1 MEIIVKRGEEQ
12 FGPYSVAQLKEQLAS
27 GVIQEDDWA
36 WHEGLSDWVPAQTL
50 VENSPPLASMPEPVT
65 SSSVASTS
73 SSLKAGIGKKVI
85 LAGAAILILGGG
97 LAAAYFLG
105 VFGGEEEPVAGE
117 PDADNSS
124 KLASS
129 SGGAGEGGSDGGSS
143 GGPGDSVPP
152 PVTPPVSPPV
162 APPVAVD
169 SSTSFNAVAQ
179 KLDAG
184 GSFYFYL
191 STAQA
196 QQWVRT
202 TFTEG
207 ANLVKQMG
215 GEAPPIQEDSPEA
228 LIGGMGAMIA
238 QFAATG
244 IEVGQAAYSGLGL
257 DSIDG
262 VGASTKDLGGDL
274 KRNVS
279 VVHHDPARG
288 EGLLWKAFGEA
299 PHELG
304 ALKLMPAE
312 TVMAAHGDLNL
323 TIILQWV
330 QAMVKDHGT
339 PEMLGQL
346 DTFLKSP
353 PLLAVNNG
361 YAGEMG
367 YYMTFDPVKTIKVPV
382 GSSLLG
388 GGAGEGESTTTA
400 EAAVP
405 VPENLPGRPESPQP
419 IRIPQTGAGAPDL
432 GTGIPPLPS
441 GAAAGQMIEIPEPGI
456 IITMKVKDDSIQKMI
471 EGVIS
476 ALMPLQPVDLGGVT
490 ISQLPQPMP
499 LLDLPI
505 PLQPAMFQAGN
516 YLVITSTP
524 ALAQKVIAT
533 HTGQSQ
539 GLKGTGE
546 FQKMA
551 QGVPLEGNQLIYV
564 SGRVSDL
571 SAKMFKE
578 SLATGMG
585 DGLPKP
591 VEEMLTKLMTMGSS
605 AGLSVVQM
613 QPDGMV
619 MRTNT
624 EGMGYDTVALAGA
637 IAMPVAFAG
646 TFWAAGSFAENLL
659 GGSSDSFDGG
669 FEVPMPEGFPSEAEG
684 GSDPEGGEEGKASVD
699 EPLPSVPAGSNERVR
714 IGIAGPPKKKAP
726 APPKKK

>member
-12 FGPYSVAQLKEQLAS
+12 FGPFSVAQLKEQLAS
-27 GVIQEDDWA
+27 GMIREDDWA
-36 WHEGLSDWVPAQTL
+36 WHDGLSDWVPAQTL

-85 LAGAAILILGGG
+85 LAGVAILILGGG
-97 LAAAYFLG
+97 LATAYFLG
-105 VFGGEEEPVAGE
+105 VFGGEDEPVAGG

-152 PVTPPVSPPV
+152 PVSPPVTPPVS
-162 APPVAVD
+162 PPVAVD

-202 TFTEG
+202 AFTEG

-257 DSIDG
+257 NSIDG
-262 VGASTKDLGGDL
+262 VGASTKDLGGGL

-299 PHELG
+299 PHELD

-312 TVMAAHGDLNL
+312 TAVAAHGDLNL

-330 QAMVKDHGT
+330 QAMVKDHGP

-367 YYMTFDPVKTIKVPV
+367 CYMTFDPVKTIKVPV

-388 GGAGEGESTTTA
+388 GEVGGVDLTTA
-400 EAAVP
+400 EAKGTVADA
-405 VPENLPGRPESPQP
+405 LPQRGTAGEDAESPQP
-419 IRIPQTGAGAPDL
+419 IRIPQPGAGAPAF

-441 GAAAGQMIEIPEPGI
+441 GTAAGQMLEIPEPGI

-499 LLDLPI
+499 LPDLPI
-505 PLQPAMFQAGN
+505 PLQPAMFQVGD

-613 QPDGMV
+613 QSDGMV

-669 FEVPMPEGFPSEAEG
+669 FDLHMEEDFPSEA
-684 GSDPEGGEEGKASVD
+684 EGGEEGKASV
-699 EPLPSVPAGSNERVR
+699 EETLPSVPAP
-714 IGIAGPPKKKAP
+714 APKKK
-726 APPKKK
+726 